1 MNPLFRLLAD
11 HLGGQVENSLK
22 RAFSPVAPYLRRL
35 AMGVICLFLG
45 SLCFSLTL
53 ILLGTA
59 LFAHL
64 SGYGHLVGGA
74 LWTALVFA
82 LLCGA
87 FFAGGSRLLRR
98 PR

>member
-1 MNPLFRLLAD
+1 MNPLFRLLAG
-11 HLGGQVENSLK
+11 HLGDQVEHSLK

-35 AMGVICLFLG
+35 AMGVVFLFLG
-45 SLCFSLTL
+45 ALCFSLTL

-59 LFAHL
+59 LFAHI
-64 SGYGHLVGGA
+64 SGYSHLVDGA

-82 LLCGA
+82 VLCSVFGA
-87 FFAGGSRLLRR
+87 SGIRMLRR